1 MRKLSLEDMQNLYEY
16 EKVRVDFR
24 NRIIALKQLRRIPGG
39 DRLSFTFENRE
50 TVKFQ
55 IQEMIRAERIVDDR
69 KVIEEIEVYNQ
80 LLPDSNELGATLFI
94 EITHQSEIKS
104 ELDRFQG
111 LDRGDC
117 VYFEFGDLAR
127 VFARFEPGHSR
138 EDRISAVHYLRFLF
152 TAEERAWFEDANVS
166 VALVV
171 NHTKYIA
178 RTLLTREQRDAL
190 TADFKDAPLGVGCEA
205 SGGGSESH

>member
-1 MRKLSLEDMQNLYEY
+1 MRKLGLEDIQNLHQY

-24 NRIIALKQLRRIPGG
+24 NRIIALKQLRRIPVG
-39 DRLSFTFENRE
+39 DRLSFTFENRD

-55 IQEMIRAERIVDDR
+55 IQEMIRAERIENDHNVL
-69 KVIEEIEVYNQ
+69 EEIEVYNQ
-80 LLPDSNELGATLFI
+80 LLPDLNELSATLFI
-94 EITHQSEIKS
+94 EMTDQSEIKL

-111 LDRGDC
+111 LDQEDC

-127 VFARFEPGHSR
+127 VFAQFEAGHSK

-152 TAEERAWFEDANVS
+152 TPEEQGWFQDPNVS

-171 NHTKYIA
+171 NHANYSA
-178 RTLLTREQRDAL
+178 RTLLTLQQRNSL
-190 TADFKDAPLGVGCEA
+190 TADFKEKILEVGRETGTA
-205 SGGGSESH
+205 WETH